1 MSATTYNRCSVAS
14 MLAMLQAYADADRP
28 MSAVQLAARIGVAA
42 NTGISL
48 RRALIDAGWLDVIE
62 PPRGN
67 LPGRVSVTD
76 AGRAALQD
84 RPMVVAK
91 PATAPAPCVRKK
103 HYEAAPAAAAP
114 TTTKTKRRCLSCGS
128 SFDSTGPGNR
138 ICGACRSTDAHRVGD
153 AGSYAVRLR

>member
-28 MSAVQLAARIGVAA
+28 MSAVRLAARIGVAA

-76 AGRAALQD
+76 AGRAALRD
-84 RPMVVAK
+84 RPMAVAK
-91 PATAPAPCVRKK
+91 PVTASAPRVQKK
-103 HYEAAPAAAAP
+103 HCEAAPLAVAP
-114 TTTKTKRRCLSCGS
+114 TTTKRRCLSCGS
-128 SFDSTGPGNR
+128 HFDSTGAGNR
-138 ICGACRSTDAHRVGD
+138 ICGGCRSTSAYQSSA

>member
-14 MLAMLQAYADADRP
+14 MLAMLQAYANADRP
-28 MSAVQLAARIGVAA
+28 MSAVQLADRIGVNG
-42 NTGISL
+42 NTGIKL

-76 AGRAALQD
+76 AGRVALQD

-91 PATAPAPCVRKK
+91 PATASAPCVRKK
-103 HYEAAPAAAAP
+103 HYEAAPAAALPP
-114 TTTKTKRRCLSCGS
+114 TTTKRRCLSCGS
-128 SFDSTGPGNR
+128 HFDSAGPGNR

>member
-42 NTGISL
+42 NTGIGL
-48 RRALIDAGWLDVIE
+48 RRALIEAGWLDVIE

-76 AGRAALQD
+76 AGRAALRD
-84 RPMVVAK
+84 RPMAVAK
-91 PATAPAPCVRKK
+91 PVTTSAPRVRKK
-103 HYEAAPAAAAP
+103 HYEAAPSAAAP
-114 TTTKTKRRCLSCGS
+114 PTTTKRRCLSCGRP
-128 SFDSTGPGNR
+128 FDSAGPGNR
-138 ICGACRSTDAHRVGD
+138 ICGSCRSTDAHRASD